1 MEVHIEKRAVRQIR
15 LSTADTIEE
24 GDTEALREDILDA
37 FPDHQVEEVEQHLGG
52 TELTEVLTQ
61 MLEEWSGDDVDE
73 LLELLETTLGD
84 YGVVLRLVGEED
96 GYDSATSDD
105 DNDDNGGDDNGG
117 DNDDNGG
124 DNDDNG
130 DDDDNGGDDNDDDD
144 DFNGFTEMDGEDI

>member
-1 MEVHIEKRAVRQIR
+1 MEVHIDKRAVRQIR

-96 GYDSATSDD
+96 GYDSDTSAK
-105 DNDDNGGDDNGG
+105 
-117 DNDDNGG
+117 
-124 DNDDNG
+124 
-130 DDDDNGGDDNDDDD
+130 DDDDDDDDNDDDD
-144 DFNGFTEMDGEDI
+144 DDFDGFTEVDGEDI

>member
-96 GYDSATSDD
+96 GYDSDTSDAS
-105 DNDDNGGDDNGG
+105 DNGDNG
-117 DNDDNGG
+117 
-124 DNDDNG
+124 DNG
-130 DDDDNGGDDNDDDD
+130 DDDDDDDD
-144 DFNGFTEMDGEDI
+144 DEFNGFTEMDGEDI